1 MAKREYRLNA
11 GFDETLGK
19 IHDAVMQKSVS
30 ASFEDGSDFSC
41 GDVRCAVRVYE
52 RYSFF
57 GSNRVSMN
65 VTVFG
70 RDGDV
75 SVSAVTSG
83 GSQAMF
89 LKVNTAGE
97 AAFLET
103 LTGVLDRFEDEN
115 ARY

>member
-11 GFDETLGK
+11 GFDEVLRR
-19 IHDAVMQKSVS
+19 IHDTVMQKSVS
-30 ASFEDGSDFSC
+30 ASFEDGSDFES
-41 GDVRCAVRVYE
+41 GDTRCAVRVYE
-52 RYSFF
+52 RYSMF

-75 SVSAVTSG
+75 CVSVVTSG

-89 LKVNTAGE
+89 LKINTVGE
-97 AAFLET
+97 EAFLATVE
-103 LTGVLDRFEDEN
+103 GVLSSW
-115 ARY
+115 